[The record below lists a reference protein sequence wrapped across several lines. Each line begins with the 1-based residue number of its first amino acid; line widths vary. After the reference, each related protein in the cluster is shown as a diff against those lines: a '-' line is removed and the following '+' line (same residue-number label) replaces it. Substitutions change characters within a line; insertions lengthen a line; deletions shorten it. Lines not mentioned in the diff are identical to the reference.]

1 LIFRSAKCEAKE
13 LEGVVLGYE
22 DKKMALAKRI
32 AVTLPAG
39 PKIEHTIS
47 RIKWAE
53 ENGLPDAW
61 FSDSGAPDTLTQV
74 AAIAHHTKKLR
85 IGVAVTPVYTRSP
98 SVLAASANVISQVL
112 PGRFVMGLG
121 SSSQTIMGQW
131 NGIPLDKPLT
141 RVKETAQLV
150 RTMLSGDKTDFEG
163 ETLYSRGYRQAPLDE
178 PPPIYLAALRS
189 SMVEMAAEFGDGVI
203 FNLWP
208 KKALPKMMEH
218 VRIGAERAG
227 KNPEDVE
234 IVNRAMVLCTDD
246 KAYGRDLFR
255 AQFAPYYATPV
266 YNNFLAWAGYEEA
279 AATISEGWAQ
289 KDREKTGGAMTDEM
303 IDEIGIIGSEEE
315 IQERIREDA
324 DGGVH
329 THIIAPLGGKPE
341 DVERTLEAFSGK
353 EFQF

>member
-1 LIFRSAKCEAKE
+1 
-13 LEGVVLGYE
+13 
-22 DKKMALAKRI
+22 MALAKRI

-98 SVLAASANVISQVL
+98 SVLAASANVISQLL

-227 KNPEDVE
+227 KKSEDVD

-303 IDEIGIIGSEEE
+303 IDEIGIIGSKEE

-324 DGGVH
+324 IGGVH

-341 DVERTLEAFSGK
+341 DVERTFEAFSGK